1 MVRPPEKEVIMKQ
14 IRFSN
19 HLPLILCLIF
29 LLTEG
34 CSDQGSVPTAS
45 RTDLL
50 QITIHQGI
58 AGRVWF
64 WEGDFMPMSPS
75 GKITPAVRKV
85 LVYTPTRTDSA
96 LRVGYGGFYSHILT
110 TLVAEA
116 TSNDSG
122 FFQVTLQSG
131 RYSLFVKEDTLFYA
145 NSFDGEGYIQPVNVL
160 SDSITAVRIDITY
173 RATF

>member
-1 MVRPPEKEVIMKQ
+1 MKQ
-14 IRFSN
+14 I
-19 HLPLILCLIF
+19 HLNSHLTLILCLTF
-29 LLTEG
+29 LLAEG

-45 RTDLL
+45 RSDLL
-50 QITIHQGI
+50 QVTIHQGL

-64 WEGDFMPMSPS
+64 WEGNFMPMSPT
-75 GKITPAVRKV
+75 GKITPAVRKI

-110 TLVAEA
+110 TLVAEG

-122 FFQVTLQSG
+122 FFQVPLQSG

-145 NSFDGEGYIQPVNVL
+145 NSFDGRGYIQPVNIL
-160 SDSITAVRIDITY
+160 SDSITAVKIDITY